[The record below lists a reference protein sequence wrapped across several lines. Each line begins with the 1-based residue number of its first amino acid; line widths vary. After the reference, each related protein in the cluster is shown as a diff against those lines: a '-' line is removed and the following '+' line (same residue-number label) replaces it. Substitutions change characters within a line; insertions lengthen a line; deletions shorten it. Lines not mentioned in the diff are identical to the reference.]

1 METKNIGLRGIEVAD
16 TKISNIDGEKGKLIY
31 RGYDILEL
39 TENSTFEETAYL
51 LLYDSLPTKTQ
62 LDEFNLKLVEARYIP
77 KQMQKN
83 MGNWRKDADPMDMLQ
98 AFVSALAGYYDEEFS
113 NKDASYDKAIN
124 LIAKVPTIV
133 ASWQRI
139 RNGLEV
145 MDPDASLS
153 HAANFLYMMTGEKP
167 DPEVEKIFDTCLILH
182 ADHTFNASTFT
193 ARQVASTRAHMYSA
207 SSAAIGALSGE
218 LHGGANT
225 EVMKMLLEI
234 VDPDSSLSHAAN
246 FLYMMSGEKPDP
258 AVEKIFDTCLIL
270 HADHTFNAS
279 TFTARQVASTRAH
292 MYSASSAAI
301 GALSG
306 ELHGGANTEVMKM
319 LLEIKEIDKVQPWI
333 KEQMSQGERIMGMGH
348 AVYRT
353 YDPRAQVLK
362 ELSRKLA
369 EKTKEPWFDMTEKI
383 ETSTI
388 SEMKIQKDKDIY
400 PNVDLYSASIY
411 YMLKIPVDLNTP
423 IFAIS
428 RVVGWAAHIIEEKF
442 AEAAPKPALYRP
454 KATYVGKYCGPDG
467 CEYKTLDLRK

>member
-1 METKNIGLRGIEVAD
+1 MLNMETKNIGLRGIEIAD

-31 RGYDILEL
+31 RGFDILDL
-39 TENSTFEETAYL
+39 AKNSTFEETAYL
-51 LLYDSLPTKTQ
+51 LLYDSLPNKQQ
-62 LDEFNLKLVEARYIP
+62 LEEFNAKLIDARYVP

-98 AFVSALAGYYDEEFS
+98 AFVAALAGYYDEEFS
-113 NKDASYDKAIN
+113 NKEASYDKAIT

-139 RNGLEV
+139 RNGLEIV
-145 MDPDASLS
+145 DPDPSLS
-153 HAANFLYMMTGEKP
+153 HAANFLYMMSGEKP
-167 DPEVEKIFDTCLILH
+167 APEVEKIFDVCLILH

-234 VDPDSSLSHAAN
+234 SEI
-246 FLYMMSGEKPDP
+246 EK
-258 AVEKIFDTCLIL
+258 V
-270 HADHTFNAS
+270 
-279 TFTARQVASTRAH
+279 
-292 MYSASSAAI
+292 
-301 GALSG
+301 G
-306 ELHGGANTEVMKM
+306 
-319 LLEIKEIDKVQPWI
+319 PWI
-333 KEQMSQGERIMGMGH
+333 KEKMSKGDRIMGMGH
-348 AVYRT
+348 AVYNT

-369 EKTKEPWFDMTEKI
+369 EKVKEPWFDLTEKV
-383 ETSTI
+383 ETTTI
-388 SEMKIQKDKDIY
+388 SEMKLQKDRDIY

-454 KATYVGKYCGPDG
+454 KAVYVGKYCGPEG

>member
-1 METKNIGLRGIEVAD
+1 MMRIRLDVETKNIGLRGIEVAD
-16 TKISNIDGEKGKLIY
+16 TKISNIDGEKGRLIY
-31 RGYDILEL
+31 RGFDILDL
-39 TENSTFEETAYL
+39 TKNSSFEETAYL
-51 LLYDSLPTKTQ
+51 LLYDELPTKHQ
-62 LDEFNLKLVEARYIP
+62 LDEFRGKMIEARGIP

-113 NKDASYDKAIN
+113 SKEASYDKAIN

-139 RNGLEV
+139 RNGLSLI
-145 MDPDASLS
+145 DPDPSLS
-153 HAANFLYMMTGEKP
+153 HAANFLYMMSGKRP
-167 DPEVEKIFDTCLILH
+167 DSEVEKIFDVCLILH

-207 SSAAIGALSGE
+207 ASAAIGALSGE

-225 EVMKMLLEI
+225 EVMKMLMEI
-234 VDPDSSLSHAAN
+234 RHV
-246 FLYMMSGEKPDP
+246 
-258 AVEKIFDTCLIL
+258 
-270 HADHTFNAS
+270 
-279 TFTARQVASTRAH
+279 
-292 MYSASSAAI
+292 
-301 GALSG
+301 
-306 ELHGGANTEVMKM
+306 
-319 LLEIKEIDKVQPWI
+319 DKVNQWI
-333 KEQMSQGERIMGMGH
+333 KEAISTGERIMGMGH

-369 EKTKEPWFDMTEKI
+369 EKTKEPWFELTEAI
-383 ETSTI
+383 EVATI
-388 SEMKIQKDKDIY
+388 SEIKSQKNRDIY

-454 KATYVGKYCGPDG
+454 KAVYVGKYCGPQG
-467 CEYKTLDLRK
+467 CEYKTLNLRK

>member
-31 RGYDILEL
+31 RGFDILDL
-39 TENSTFEETAYL
+39 TKNSTFEETAYL
-51 LLYDSLPTKTQ
+51 LLYDNLPTKQQ
-62 LDEFNLKLVEARYIP
+62 LEEFNSKLVDARYIP

-113 NKDASYDKAIN
+113 NKEASYEKAIN
-124 LIAKVPTIV
+124 LIAKVPTIIC
-133 ASWQRI
+133 SWQRI
-139 RNGLEV
+139 RNGLETV
-145 MDPDASLS
+145 DPDSSLS

-167 DPEVEKIFDTCLILH
+167 DSEIEKIFDVCLILH

-207 SSAAIGALSGE
+207 ASAAIGALSGE

-234 VDPDSSLSHAAN
+234 AKL
-246 FLYMMSGEKPDP
+246 
-258 AVEKIFDTCLIL
+258 
-270 HADHTFNAS
+270 
-279 TFTARQVASTRAH
+279 
-292 MYSASSAAI
+292 
-301 GALSG
+301 
-306 ELHGGANTEVMKM
+306 
-319 LLEIKEIDKVQPWI
+319 DKVESWI
-333 KEQMSQGERIMGMGH
+333 KEKITAGEKIMGMGH
-348 AVYRT
+348 AVYKT

-369 EKTKEPWFDMTEKI
+369 EKNKEPWFEMTEKV
-383 ETSTI
+383 EKATI
-388 SEMKIQKDKDIY
+388 SEMKLQKDRDIY

-442 AEAAPKPALYRP
+442 AEAAPKTALYRP
-454 KATYVGKYCGPDG
+454 KAVYVGKYCGPQG

>member
-1 METKNIGLRGIEVAD
+1 MLNMETKNIGLRGIEIAD
-16 TKISNIDGEKGKLIY
+16 TKISNIDGEQGKLIY
-31 RGYDILEL
+31 RGYDILDL
-39 TENSTFEETAYL
+39 AKNSTFEETAYL
-51 LLYDSLPTKTQ
+51 LIYDDLPNKHQ
-62 LDEFNLKLVEARYIP
+62 LDEFNSKLIEARSIP

-98 AFVSALAGYYDEEFS
+98 AFVAALAGYFDEEFS
-113 NKDASYDKAIN
+113 TKEASHDRAIN
-124 LIAKVPTIV
+124 LIAKVPTII
-133 ASWQRI
+133 ATWQRI
-139 RNGLEV
+139 RNGLEIV
-145 MDPDASLS
+145 DPDPSLS
-153 HAANFLYMMTGEKP
+153 HAANFLYMMSGEKP
-167 DPEVEKIFDTCLILH
+167 APKVEKVFDVCLILH

-207 SSAAIGALSGE
+207 VSAAIGALSGE

-234 VDPDSSLSHAAN
+234 EDI
-246 FLYMMSGEKPDP
+246 EK
-258 AVEKIFDTCLIL
+258 VE
-270 HADHTFNAS
+270 
-279 TFTARQVASTRAH
+279 
-292 MYSASSAAI
+292 
-301 GALSG
+301 
-306 ELHGGANTEVMKM
+306 
-319 LLEIKEIDKVQPWI
+319 PWI
-333 KEQMSQGERIMGMGH
+333 KEKMNIGDRIMGMGH

-369 EKTKEPWFDMTEKI
+369 EETKEPWFALTEKV
-383 ETSTI
+383 ETTTI
-388 SEMKIQKDKDIY
+388 SEMKLQKDRDIY

-428 RVVGWAAHIIEEKF
+428 RVVGWSAHIIEEKF

-454 KATYVGKYCGPDG
+454 KASYVGKYCGPEG

>member
-16 TKISNIDGEKGKLIY
+16 TKISNIDGGKGKLIY
-31 RGYDILEL
+31 RGFDIFDL
-39 TENSTFEETAYL
+39 TKNSTFEETAYL
-51 LLYDSLPTKTQ
+51 LLYDNLPNKQQ
-62 LDEFNLKLVEARYIP
+62 LDEFNTKLIDARFIP

-83 MGNWRKDADPMDMLQ
+83 MANWRKDADPMDMLQ

-113 NKDASYDKAIN
+113 SKEASYDKAIN

-139 RNGLEV
+139 RNGLEIV
-145 MDPDASLS
+145 NPDSSLS
-153 HAANFLYMMTGEKP
+153 HAANFLYMMSGEKP
-167 DPEVEKIFDTCLILH
+167 DPEVERIFDVCLILH

-225 EVMKMLLEI
+225 EVMKMLLDIGSIEKTEEWI
-234 VDPDSSLSHAAN
+234 KTA
-246 FLYMMSGEKPDP
+246 MSKGEK
-258 AVEKIFDTCLIL
+258 
-270 HADHTFNAS
+270 
-279 TFTARQVASTRAH
+279 
-292 MYSASSAAI
+292 
-301 GALSG
+301 
-306 ELHGGANTEVMKM
+306 
-319 LLEIKEIDKVQPWI
+319 
-333 KEQMSQGERIMGMGH
+333 IMGMGH
-348 AVYRT
+348 AVYKT

-369 EKTKEPWFDMTEKI
+369 EKTREPWFDITEKV
-383 ETSTI
+383 ETVTI
-388 SEMKIQKDKDIY
+388 SEIKLQKNKEIY
-400 PNVDLYSASIY
+400 PNVDLYSASLY
-411 YMLKIPVDLNTP
+411 YMLKIPLDLNTP
-423 IFAIS
+423 IFAIA

-454 KATYVGKYCGPDG
+454 KAVYVGKYCGPEG

>member
-31 RGYDILEL
+31 RGFDILDL
-39 TENSTFEETAYL
+39 TKNSSFEETAYL
-51 LLYDSLPTKTQ
+51 LLYDKLPTKQ
-62 LDEFNLKLVEARYIP
+62 ELNEFNTKLIEARYIP

-83 MGNWRKDADPMDMLQ
+83 MENWRGDADPMDMLQ

-113 NKDASYDKAIN
+113 NKEASYEKAIN
-124 LIAKVPTIV
+124 LIAKVPTII

-139 RNGLEV
+139 RNGLPIV
-145 MDPDASLS
+145 DPDSSLS
-153 HAANFLYMMTGEKP
+153 HAANFLYMMSGEKP
-167 DPEVEKIFDTCLILH
+167 DPEVEKIFDVCLILH

-207 SSAAIGALSGE
+207 ASAAIGALSGE

-234 VDPDSSLSHAAN
+234 SDMD
-246 FLYMMSGEKPDP
+246 
-258 AVEKIFDTCLIL
+258 KI
-270 HADHTFNAS
+270 
-279 TFTARQVASTRAH
+279 
-292 MYSASSAAI
+292 
-301 GALSG
+301 
-306 ELHGGANTEVMKM
+306 E
-319 LLEIKEIDKVQPWI
+319 PWI
-333 KEQMSQGERIMGMGH
+333 KEKLSKGDKVMGMGH
-348 AVYRT
+348 AVYKT

-369 EKTKEPWFDMTEKI
+369 AKSQEKWFDMTEKI
-383 ETSTI
+383 ETATI
-388 SEMKIQKDKDIY
+388 SEMKSQKGKDIY

-428 RVVGWAAHIIEEKF
+428 RVAGWAAHIIEEKF
-442 AEAAPKPALYRP
+442 AEAAPKTALYRP
-454 KATYVGKYCGPDG
+454 KAVYVGKYCGPQG

>member
-31 RGYDILEL
+31 RGFDILDL

-51 LLYDSLPTKTQ
+51 LLYDKLPTKNE
-62 LDEFNLKLVEARYIP
+62 LNEFNTKLIEAREIP

-83 MGNWRKDADPMDMLQ
+83 MANWRKDADPMDMLQ

-113 NKDASYDKAIN
+113 SKEASYDKAIN
-124 LIAKVPTIV
+124 LIAKVPTII

-145 MDPDASLS
+145 VDSDPSLS
-153 HAANFLYMMTGEKP
+153 HAANFLYMMSGEKP
-167 DPEVEKIFDTCLILH
+167 DIEVEKIFDVCLILH

-234 VDPDSSLSHAAN
+234 S
-246 FLYMMSGEKPDP
+246 
-258 AVEKIFDTCLIL
+258 KID
-270 HADHTFNAS
+270 N
-279 TFTARQVASTRAH
+279 
-292 MYSASSAAI
+292 
-301 GALSG
+301 
-306 ELHGGANTEVMKM
+306 
-319 LLEIKEIDKVQPWI
+319 VQSWI
-333 KEQMSQGERIMGMGH
+333 KEKLMQGEKIMGMGH
-348 AVYRT
+348 AVYKT

-369 EKTKEPWFDMTEKI
+369 AKSKEPWFERTEKI
-383 ETSTI
+383 ETATI
-388 SEMKIQKDKDIY
+388 SEMKLQKNKDIY

-411 YMLKIPVDLNTP
+411 YMLKIPMDLNTP

-442 AEAAPKPALYRP
+442 AEAAPKTALYRP
-454 KATYVGKYCGPDG
+454 KAVYVGKYCGPEG
-467 CEYKTLDLRK
+467 CEYKELDLRK

>member
-16 TKISNIDGEKGKLIY
+16 TKISNIDGEKGRLIY
-31 RGYDILEL
+31 RGYDILDL
-39 TENSTFEETAYL
+39 TANSTFEETAYL
-51 LLYDSLPTKTQ
+51 LLYDKLPNKPQ
-62 LDEFNLKLVEARYIP
+62 LDEFNSKLLEARYIP

-139 RNGLEV
+139 RNGLE
-145 MDPDASLS
+145 
-153 HAANFLYMMTGEKP
+153 
-167 DPEVEKIFDTCLILH
+167 
-182 ADHTFNASTFT
+182 
-193 ARQVASTRAHMYSA
+193 
-207 SSAAIGALSGE
+207 
-218 LHGGANT
+218 
-225 EVMKMLLEI
+225 I

-246 FLYMMSGEKPDP
+246 FLYMMSGEKPDA

-333 KEQMSQGERIMGMGH
+333 KEQMNQGERIMGMGH

-383 ETSTI
+383 ETCTI
-388 SEMKIQKDKDIY
+388 SEMKVQKDKDIY